1 MDTGS
6 GLTVPADL
14 TLGRKVF
21 FFDDPKG
28 KILTGVIKSIGEG
41 TCQVQVD
48 RGPEKTVR
56 WEVLVTDATRIH
68 TARTEAAAGFKAPLA
83 APTLIKK

>member
-1 MDTGS
+1 MKTGN
-6 GLTVPADL
+6 GLEIPADF

-21 FFDDPKG
+21 FFDEPKG
-28 KILTGVIKSIGEG
+28 IVLTGTIKSVGEG

-56 WEVLVTDATRIH
+56 WEVLVTDATRIR
-68 TARTEAAAGFKAPLA
+68 TVRTEETKAPVGV
-83 APTLIKK
+83 PSIVKP

>member
-1 MDTGS
+1 MKTGS
-6 GLTVPADL
+6 GLEVPNDL

-28 KILTGVIKSIGEG
+28 IVLTGVIKSIGEG

-56 WEVLVTDATRIH
+56 WEVLVTDATKVR
-68 TARTEAAAGFKAPLA
+68 GPKAS
-83 APTLIKK
+83 T